1 MSDVLRHVH
10 NFRVARH
17 SGGISLT
24 AMGGGSASR
33 IAIHASK
40 NAARNAFLQTALRGP
55 LSKLMTRTLKLTVE
69 AQRRR
74 RQRVCLQRC
83 L

>member
-1 MSDVLRHVH
+1 MD
-10 NFRVARH
+10 
-17 SGGISLT
+17 
-24 AMGGGSASR
+24 GGSASR

-40 NAARNAFLQTALRGP
+40 NAEWPPGAGTRNAFLQTALRGP

-69 AQRRR
+69 ARRR